1 MKKLYETKLKYTL
14 KEHLTLQLTFY
25 DRSISTKLLIICAVI
40 CLLSSIVVHR
50 WDLLLWALLALY
62 VPPLLLTAVAAY
74 VYKTGK
80 NIQNKE
86 IIVEIYK
93 DYIMQKTDI
102 SEYKLENDKIW
113 KVIKNKYYYY
123 ILASRQQAIIIP
135 RKNLPKEI
143 EEHIIKLH
151 NLKYT
156 K

>member
-1 MKKLYETKLKYTL
+1 MKKLYETKIKYTL

-25 DRSISTKLLIICAVI
+25 DRSISTILLIIFAVM

-50 WDLLLWALLALY
+50 WDLILWALFALY

-80 NIQNKE
+80 NIQNK
-86 IIVEIYK
+86 IITVEIYK

-113 KVIKNKYYYY
+113 KVIKNKNYYY

-135 RKNLPKEI
+135 RKDLPKDI
-143 EEHIIKLH
+143 EQHIIRLYNIK
-151 NLKYT
+151 K
-156 K
+156 

>member
-1 MKKLYETKLKYTL
+1 MKKLYETKIKYTL
-14 KEHLTLQLTFY
+14 KEHLTLTLTFY
-25 DRSISTKLLIICAVI
+25 DRSISTILLIIFAII
-40 CLLSSIVVHR
+40 CILASIISHR
-50 WDLLLWALLALY
+50 WDLVLWAVLALY

-135 RKNLPKEI
+135 RKNLPKDI
-143 EEHIIKLH
+143 EQHIIKLH